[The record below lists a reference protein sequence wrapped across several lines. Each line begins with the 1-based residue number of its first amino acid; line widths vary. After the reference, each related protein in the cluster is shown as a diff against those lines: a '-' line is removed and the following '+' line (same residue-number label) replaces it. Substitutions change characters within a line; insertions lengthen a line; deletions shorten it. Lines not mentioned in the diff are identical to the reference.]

1 MPALN
6 DLLASFGIA
15 FGDAILEGQVPLE
28 PDKPYY
34 ASGANI
40 VRFPAGGHLH
50 GWQLA
55 DKATEGVQ
63 IKHRKSTPLGALKG
77 AAVPRSSLRVAVPSL
92 TYQSPLVCCWFDAA
106 LIIFADVCRWALLSF
121 FHVCRHAPHRLS
133 YEISM
138 SVNLASPQGMQW
150 ICICRYSCLT

>member
-1 MPALN
+1 MKLNPRAWWTAGGANVPALN
-6 DLLASFGIA
+6 ELLAPFGIA

-55 DKATEGVQ
+55 DKATEGAVKLSP
-63 IKHRKSTPLGALKG
+63 KH
-77 AAVPRSSLRVAVPSL
+77 
-92 TYQSPLVCCWFDAA
+92 LV
-106 LIIFADVCRWALLSF
+106 S
-121 FHVCRHAPHRLS
+121 
-133 YEISM
+133 
-138 SVNLASPQGMQW
+138 
-150 ICICRYSCLT
+150 

>member
-55 DKATEGVQ
+55 DKAVEGVLHTSHLSKQ
-63 IKHRKSTPLGALKG
+63 HQDVYSTSCH
-77 AAVPRSSLRVAVPSL
+77 PRRRC
-92 TYQSPLVCCWFDAA
+92 TQK
-106 LIIFADVCRWALLSF
+106 
-121 FHVCRHAPHRLS
+121 
-133 YEISM
+133 
-138 SVNLASPQGMQW
+138 
-150 ICICRYSCLT
+150 

>member
-6 DLLASFGIA
+6 DLLAPFGIA

-55 DKATEGVQ
+55 DKTTEGEGLN
-63 IKHRKSTPLGALKG
+63 IFPLHV
-77 AAVPRSSLRVAVPSL
+77 AADAITSLL
-92 TYQSPLVCCWFDAA
+92 
-106 LIIFADVCRWALLSF
+106 
-121 FHVCRHAPHRLS
+121 
-133 YEISM
+133 
-138 SVNLASPQGMQW
+138 
-150 ICICRYSCLT
+150 

>member
-6 DLLASFGIA
+6 DLLAPFGIA

-55 DKATEGVQ
+55 DKATEGDFSKKCITLMLV
-63 IKHRKSTPLGALKG
+63 HML
-77 AAVPRSSLRVAVPSL
+77 
-92 TYQSPLVCCWFDAA
+92 YQSWLWCCCSLAYGRCCGA
-106 LIIFADVCRWALLSF
+106 CIETCCRVGCA
-121 FHVCRHAPHRLS
+121 
-133 YEISM
+133 
-138 SVNLASPQGMQW
+138 
-150 ICICRYSCLT
+150 

>member
-6 DLLASFGIA
+6 DLLAPFGIA

-55 DKATEGVQ
+55 DKATEGG
-63 IKHRKSTPLGALKG
+63 S
-77 AAVPRSSLRVAVPSL
+77 
-92 TYQSPLVCCWFDAA
+92 
-106 LIIFADVCRWALLSF
+106 
-121 FHVCRHAPHRLS
+121 
-133 YEISM
+133 
-138 SVNLASPQGMQW
+138 
-150 ICICRYSCLT
+150 

>member
-6 DLLASFGIA
+6 DLLAPFGIA
-15 FGDAILEGQVPLE
+15 FGDAILEGQVPLD

-55 DKATEGVQ
+55 DKATEG
-63 IKHRKSTPLGALKG
+63 TPLAVAPSCPALPLSCPTCVLPMCFLVSYSLSKG
-77 AAVPRSSLRVAVPSL
+77 
-92 TYQSPLVCCWFDAA
+92 Q
-106 LIIFADVCRWALLSF
+106 
-121 FHVCRHAPHRLS
+121 
-133 YEISM
+133 
-138 SVNLASPQGMQW
+138 
-150 ICICRYSCLT
+150 

>member
-55 DKATEGVQ
+55 DKAAEGVL
-63 IKHRKSTPLGALKG
+63 HTHTCRKTKILRTDSTSLCMLCSSNFRHQWHCC
-77 AAVPRSSLRVAVPSL
+77 AADVLRCTVRVSILLCSAVLCCAVLCCAVLCCAVLCSSLA
-92 TYQSPLVCCWFDAA
+92 C
-106 LIIFADVCRWALLSF
+106 
-121 FHVCRHAPHRLS
+121 
-133 YEISM
+133 
-138 SVNLASPQGMQW
+138 
-150 ICICRYSCLT
+150 

>member
-6 DLLASFGIA
+6 ELLAPFGIA

-55 DKATEGVQ
+55 DKATEGTLTHLPTHLVTLV
-63 IKHRKSTPLGALKG
+63 SCLY
-77 AAVPRSSLRVAVPSL
+77 AASFR
-92 TYQSPLVCCWFDAA
+92 AA
-106 LIIFADVCRWALLSF
+106 LCVGDRMVAGFTVT
-121 FHVCRHAPHRLS
+121 V
-133 YEISM
+133 
-138 SVNLASPQGMQW
+138 
-150 ICICRYSCLT
+150 

>member
-6 DLLASFGIA
+6 ELLAPFGIA

-55 DKATEGVQ
+55 DKATEGVFHA
-63 IKHRKSTPLGALKG
+63 IHPLLLLCNGSVSLGYISTALQPSRPCSYTVCHEHFSADFEG
-77 AAVPRSSLRVAVPSL
+77 RCSQRMISSTAN
-92 TYQSPLVCCWFDAA
+92 DASR
-106 LIIFADVCRWALLSF
+106 LAD
-121 FHVCRHAPHRLS
+121 
-133 YEISM
+133 E
-138 SVNLASPQGMQW
+138 
-150 ICICRYSCLT
+150 

>member
-6 DLLASFGIA
+6 ELLAPFGIA

-55 DKATEGVQ
+55 DKATEGVYVP
-63 IKHRKSTPLGALKG
+63 HTPHSSYRNRISPLQ
-77 AAVPRSSLRVAVPSL
+77 VSYTSSLPYRNKVWP
-92 TYQSPLVCCWFDAA
+92 
-106 LIIFADVCRWALLSF
+106 CRGCFPFSRELGITREFL
-121 FHVCRHAPHRLS
+121 
-133 YEISM
+133 
-138 SVNLASPQGMQW
+138 
-150 ICICRYSCLT
+150 

>member
-6 DLLASFGIA
+6 DLLAPLGIA

-55 DKATEGVQ
+55 DKATEGVF
-63 IKHRKSTPLGALKG
+63 HTSHLLRNEHATPLG
-77 AAVPRSSLRVAVPSL
+77 
-92 TYQSPLVCCWFDAA
+92 
-106 LIIFADVCRWALLSF
+106 
-121 FHVCRHAPHRLS
+121 
-133 YEISM
+133 
-138 SVNLASPQGMQW
+138 SV
-150 ICICRYSCLT
+150 

>member
-1 MPALN
+1 MHDQQCATTISKSVINHCTCAYMQHVTVCPAGGANVPALN
-6 DLLASFGIA
+6 ELLAPFGIA

-55 DKATEGVQ
+55 DKATEGVHCNHHFPPQ
-63 IKHRKSTPLGALKG
+63 FCVQRITHHR
-77 AAVPRSSLRVAVPSL
+77 
-92 TYQSPLVCCWFDAA
+92 
-106 LIIFADVCRWALLSF
+106 
-121 FHVCRHAPHRLS
+121 
-133 YEISM
+133 YE
-138 SVNLASPQGMQW
+138 MQA
-150 ICICRYSCLT
+150 

>member
-1 MPALN
+1 MSACTPGFRAAWCAGGANVPALN
-6 DLLASFGIA
+6 ELLTPFGIA

-55 DKATEGVQ
+55 DKATEGVTLFN
-63 IKHRKSTPLGALKG
+63 HALHCIMAYGMIGNYFKR
-77 AAVPRSSLRVAVPSL
+77 AVGIQLLAE
-92 TYQSPLVCCWFDAA
+92 YQ
-106 LIIFADVCRWALLSF
+106 FAES
-121 FHVCRHAPHRLS
+121 
-133 YEISM
+133 
-138 SVNLASPQGMQW
+138 
-150 ICICRYSCLT
+150 

>member
-1 MPALN
+1 MIMHMLMKQLCTGGANVPALN
-6 DLLASFGIA
+6 DLLAPFGIA

-55 DKATEGVQ
+55 DKATEGDSYHFPSNV
-63 IKHRKSTPLGALKG
+63 
-77 AAVPRSSLRVAVPSL
+77 AAHAGN
-92 TYQSPLVCCWFDAA
+92 CCDAA
-106 LIIFADVCRWALLSF
+106 AAWPVDTVVTLQQL
-121 FHVCRHAPHRLS
+121 
-133 YEISM
+133 
-138 SVNLASPQGMQW
+138 
-150 ICICRYSCLT
+150 CL

>member
-1 MPALN
+1 MIMHMLMKQLCTGGANVPALN
-6 DLLASFGIA
+6 DLLAPFGIA

-55 DKATEGVQ
+55 DKATEGN
-63 IKHRKSTPLGALKG
+63 
-77 AAVPRSSLRVAVPSL
+77 
-92 TYQSPLVCCWFDAA
+92 F
-106 LIIFADVCRWALLSF
+106 
-121 FHVCRHAPHRLS
+121 
-133 YEISM
+133 
-138 SVNLASPQGMQW
+138 
-150 ICICRYSCLT
+150 

>member
-1 MPALN
+1 MLIFSAGGANVPALN
-6 DLLASFGIA
+6 ELLAPFGIA

-55 DKATEGVQ
+55 DKATEGVCM
-63 IKHRKSTPLGALKG
+63 PLT
-77 AAVPRSSLRVAVPSL
+77 S
-92 TYQSPLVCCWFDAA
+92 
-106 LIIFADVCRWALLSF
+106 
-121 FHVCRHAPHRLS
+121 HLS
-133 YEISM
+133 YRNR
-138 SVNLASPQGMQW
+138 VSP
-150 ICICRYSCLT
+150 S